1 MNVIKKTWK
10 SLRMTIPILL
20 GVLLLIA
27 LLQTLFSN
35 EQLSLLFRGDLL
47 PDAFIGASLGSVFA
61 GNPVTSYILG
71 GEFFNA
77 GISIMAVSAFIVAW
91 VTVGVVQLPAEILLL
106 GRKFA
111 LLRNFLSFLSAILI
125 GICTYFIL
133 LIW

>member
-47 PDAFIGASLGSVFA
+47 PDAFIGASLG
-61 GNPVTSYILG
+61 
-71 GEFFNA
+71 
-77 GISIMAVSAFIVAW
+77 
-91 VTVGVVQLPAEILLL
+91 
-106 GRKFA
+106 
-111 LLRNFLSFLSAILI
+111 
-125 GICTYFIL
+125 
-133 LIW
+133 